1 MVDSTRRA
9 LIVVAWLFPVA
20 GVAAPSCD
28 AVRGL
33 ASEGMTITDAV
44 ATPATEQ
51 VPVVHCIVHGRIA
64 VRTGADGN
72 PYAVSFELRLPD
84 DWSGR
89 FVHQFNG
96 GNDGAVV
103 PALGRLGVLSGN
115 DSALARGAAV
125 VSSDAGHD
133 GAANPE
139 AGLAAGNMFGLEFE
153 ARKDYGYGAVAKLHP
168 VALALTERYYGEP
181 IRYVY
186 GMGTSNGG
194 RHALV
199 AASRMPEAFDGI
211 LAGYPGFHL
220 PRAAVQ
226 HAWDV
231 QAFRSVG
238 NSLAEAYSREELD
251 IVAESV
257 LGACGALDGLED
269 GLIFAVRA
277 CQAKF
282 DPRSMICRSGTST
295 HCLSE
300 AKVTAL
306 TRVLGGPHNSAGEA
320 LYSPWTWDTGIASPN
335 WRTWKLESPI
345 PPWNMKP
352 IIAVMGSGSLAQ
364 VFTTPPTPL
373 AGDSATL
380 EQFLL
385 DFNFDRDAPKIDA
398 TSAEFPESAMELMTP
413 PDSDNPT
420 LAGLERSGGK
430 LLVYHGVSDPVFSF
444 LDTVKWY
451 ETLIGNNPDATEF
464 VRFYAVPGMPHG
476 PGGVAPDSFDP
487 LTPLIEWVEEGRAPG
502 AIDATVREDNEL
514 APAALR
520 GASRKLCPW
529 PAILRYSGGDRAS
542 ADAFECTR

>member
-1 MVDSTRRA
+1 MVDSMRSA
-9 LIVVAWLFPVA
+9 VLVLACLLPIA
-20 GVAAPSCD
+20 GVAAQSCD
-28 AVRGL
+28 AVRAL
-33 ASEGMTITDAV
+33 APEGMTITEAV
-44 ATPATEQ
+44 ATAATEQ
-51 VPVVHCIVHGRIA
+51 VPVAHCIVRGRIA
-64 VRTGADGN
+64 ARTGTDGH
-72 PYAVSFELRLPD
+72 PYAISFELRLPD
-84 DWSGR
+84 NWSGR
-89 FVHQFNG
+89 FLHQFNG

-103 PALGRLGVLSGN
+103 PALGKLGVFAGN
-115 DSALARGAAV
+115 DSALARGFAV

-133 GAANPE
+133 GAANPA
-139 AGLAAGNMFGLEFE
+139 AGLAAGNVFGLDFE

-181 IRYVY
+181 SRYVY

-231 QAFRSVG
+231 QTFRSVG
-238 NSLAEAYSREELD
+238 NSLAEAFSREELD
-251 IVAESV
+251 IVARRV
-257 LGACGALDGLED
+257 LAACDGLDGLED
-269 GLIFAVRA
+269 GLIFDVRG
-277 CQAKF
+277 CQTKF
-282 DPRSMICRSGTST
+282 DPRSMVCHDGASSA
-295 HCLSE
+295 CLQ
-300 AKVTAL
+300 AVKVNAL
-306 TRVLGGPHNSAGEA
+306 IRVLGGPRNSAGQQ
-320 LYSPWTWDTGIASPN
+320 LYSPWTWDTGIASLN
-335 WRTWKLESPI
+335 WRTWKLESAI

-352 IIAVMGSGSLAQ
+352 IIAVMGAGSLAQ

-373 AGDSATL
+373 GGDSASL

-385 DFNFDRDAPKIDA
+385 DFDFDRDAPKIDA
-398 TSAEFPESAMELMTP
+398 TSPEFPESAMELMTP
-413 PDSDNPT
+413 PDSDNPM

-451 ETLIGNNPDATEF
+451 EALIENNPDATQF

-476 PGGVAPDSFDP
+476 PGGVAPDLFDP
-487 LTPLIEWVEEGRAPG
+487 LTPLIEWVEQGRAPG
-502 AIDATVREDNEL
+502 SIAASVREDNEF

-520 GASRKLCPW
+520 GAARRLCPW
-529 PAILRYSGGDRAS
+529 PSISRYSGGDRAS
-542 ADAFECTR
+542 ADAFECER